1 VVGSRRKRP
10 SYVTVVG
17 RRKKS
22 PSGVTMS
29 GRLDRVPGISTHNLF
44 QDLKK
49 TFSYKVTKCLIAISG
64 YIMENVLKGKA
75 VVIEGPLACI
85 GARAKWF
92 LLGGSTCDI

>member
-44 QDLKK
+44 LVSPK
-49 TFSYKVTKCLIAISG
+49 
-64 YIMENVLKGKA
+64 M
-75 VVIEGPLACI
+75 VIKRYFKEAN
-85 GARAKWF
+85 
-92 LLGGSTCDI
+92 